1 MSIIGTGIAAG
12 VANAGTTSRTQT
24 ANQGARDAQRASSQ
38 QQTDKLTL
46 TQLHDAGATRD
57 ADQDLPD
64 SQAPGYEQL
73 YEGDAEASDEQ
84 ADNPNDQIHNQDAP
98 DRSPTNL
105 SLQATYGPH
114 GKEHPLFHN
123 LDLRS
128 LLTALGIIIGV
139 GAVVAIAAYGEGSKQ
154 AALADIKELGAN
166 NVILRSV
173 RPPESTEQVNE
184 EEDRFTGEER
194 GPQITPYG
202 LTRLDLRRLD
212 TESIQP
218 VDEMVPLKRIGNFI
232 YKGAHTAQ
240 AAVAY
245 GTTPAIADA
254 IPMTIARGRHLS
266 AQDGLQVS
274 PVAVLGADAAQD
286 LFKLEDPLGNSFSI
300 DGQKFVVVG
309 VLEPV
314 GLATG
319 RDINFDIYL
328 PIETARA
335 RFGDQRML
343 PGGGAAELVEIN
355 ELILRVAEPSLVEP
369 IADKVRRVIEVGHP
383 QDDVQIIVPL
393 ELIKQEARTQLLF
406 TIMMIVIASLSL
418 IVGGIGIMNIMLAS
432 VTERIREIG
441 VRRAMGATRK
451 HIIAQF
457 IVETTTLSV
466 IGGVLGVVF
475 GLGLAGVAAILS
487 TYFPSIE
494 KPIPVMWSMV
504 VGFVAAVVVGLLA
517 GLYPAM
523 RAAWQDPIVA
533 LRHD

>member
-1 MSIIGTGIAAG
+1 MTFLIETLRLGL
-12 VANAGTTSRTQT
+12 AN
-24 ANQGARDAQRASSQ
+24 
-38 QQTDKLTL
+38 LM
-46 TQLHDAGATRD
+46 LH
-57 ADQDLPD
+57 
-64 SQAPGYEQL
+64 
-73 YEGDAEASDEQ
+73 
-84 ADNPNDQIHNQDAP
+84 
-98 DRSPTNL
+98 
-105 SLQATYGPH
+105 
-114 GKEHPLFHN
+114 K
-123 LDLRS
+123 LRS

-166 NVILRSV
+166 NIILRSV
-173 RPPESTEQVNE
+173 LPPKSNDQR
-184 EEDRFTGEER
+184 EEDSGGGRGRGDDGEESELS
-194 GPQITPYG
+194 ITPYG

-218 VDEMVPLKRIGNFI
+218 VDEMVPLKRIGNFV
-232 YKGAHTAQ
+232 YKNGVTAQ
-240 AAVAY
+240 SAVVY
-245 GTTPAIADA
+245 GTTPSIGDA
-254 IPMTIARGRHLS
+254 IPMTVARGRQLTQ
-266 AQDGLQVS
+266 QDSEQAA
-274 PVAVLGADAAQD
+274 PVAVVGADAAQD
-286 LFKLEDPLGNSFSI
+286 LFRLEDPLNNSFSI
-300 DGQKFVVVG
+300 DGQRFTVIG
-309 VLEPV
+309 VLDPV

-319 RDINFDIYL
+319 RDINFDIYI

-335 RFGDQRML
+335 RFGDQRLL
-343 PGGGAAELVEIN
+343 PGGNAAELIEIN
-355 ELILRVAEPSLVEP
+355 ELIIRVPEPKQVELV
-369 IADKVRRVIEVGHP
+369 ADKVRRVIAVGHP
-383 QDDVQIIVPL
+383 NDDVQVIVPL

-466 IGGVLGVVF
+466 IGGLLGVLM
-475 GLGLAGVAAILS
+475 GLALAGVAAILAN
-487 TYFPSIE
+487 YFPSIE
-494 KPIPVMWSMV
+494 KPIPVAWSMI

-517 GLYPAM
+517 GLYPAI

>member
-1 MSIIGTGIAAG
+1 MTFLLETLRLGIA
-12 VANAGTTSRTQT
+12 N
-24 ANQGARDAQRASSQ
+24 
-38 QQTDKLTL
+38 LM
-46 TQLHDAGATRD
+46 LH
-57 ADQDLPD
+57 
-64 SQAPGYEQL
+64 
-73 YEGDAEASDEQ
+73 
-84 ADNPNDQIHNQDAP
+84 
-98 DRSPTNL
+98 
-105 SLQATYGPH
+105 
-114 GKEHPLFHN
+114 K
-123 LDLRS
+123 LRS

-166 NVILRSV
+166 NIILRSV
-173 RPPESTEQVNE
+173 RPPESTEQE
-184 EEDRFTGEER
+184 SEEDSGFGQEER
-194 GPQITPYG
+194 GPTITAYG

-212 TESIQP
+212 TDSIQP
-218 VDEMVPLKRIGNFI
+218 VEEMVPLKRVGNFV
-232 YKGAHTAQ
+232 YKGAYTAQ
-240 AAVAY
+240 SANVY
-245 GTTPAIADA
+245 GTTPAIGDA
-254 IPMTIARGRHLS
+254 IPMTVARGRNLS
-266 AQDGLQVS
+266 TQDGLQTA

-286 LFKLEDPLGNSFSI
+286 LFKLEDPLGNSFSV
-300 DGQKFVVVG
+300 DAQRFVVIG

-319 RDINFDIYL
+319 RDINFDIYI

-335 RFGDQRML
+335 RYGDQRML
-343 PGGGAAELVEIN
+343 PGGGAAERIEIN
-355 ELILRVAEPSLVEP
+355 ELIIRVPEPSQVEP
-369 IADKVRRVIEVGHP
+369 LADKVRRVIEVGHP
-383 QDDVQIIVPL
+383 QDDVQVIVPL

-466 IGGVLGVVF
+466 IGGVLGVLF
-475 GLGLAGVAAILS
+475 GLALAGIAAILA
-487 TYFPSIE
+487 TYFPWIE
-494 KPIPVMWSMV
+494 TPIPVAWSMI

-517 GLYPAM
+517 GLYPAI

>member
-1 MSIIGTGIAAG
+1 MTFLLETLRLGL
-12 VANAGTTSRTQT
+12 AN
-24 ANQGARDAQRASSQ
+24 
-38 QQTDKLTL
+38 LM
-46 TQLHDAGATRD
+46 LH
-57 ADQDLPD
+57 
-64 SQAPGYEQL
+64 
-73 YEGDAEASDEQ
+73 
-84 ADNPNDQIHNQDAP
+84 
-98 DRSPTNL
+98 
-105 SLQATYGPH
+105 
-114 GKEHPLFHN
+114 K
-123 LDLRS
+123 LRS

-166 NVILRSV
+166 NIILRSV
-173 RPPESTEQVNE
+173 QPPEATEQEGE
-184 EEDRFTGEER
+184 EEGGFFSEDR
-194 GPQITPYG
+194 GPQIMAYG

-212 TESIQP
+212 TPSIQP
-218 VDEMVPLKRIGNFI
+218 VDEMVPLKKVGNFV
-232 YKGAHTAQ
+232 YKGGYTAQ
-240 AAVAY
+240 SAQVY

-254 IPMTIARGRHLS
+254 IPMTITRGRHLS
-266 AQDGLQVS
+266 PQDGEQLA

-286 LFKLEDPLGNSFSI
+286 LFKLEDPLGNNFSI

-319 RDINFDIYL
+319 RDINFDIYI

-335 RFGDQRML
+335 RFGDQRSL
-343 PGGGAAELVEIN
+343 PGGNVAERIEIN
-355 ELILRVAEPSLVEP
+355 ELILRVPEPSLVEP

-418 IVGGIGIMNIMLAS
+418 VVGGIGIMNIMLAS

-441 VRRAMGATRK
+441 VRRAMGATRR

-466 IGGVLGVVF
+466 IGGALGVLF
-475 GLGLAGVAAILS
+475 GLLLAGVAAVLAN
-487 TYFPSIE
+487 YFPQIE
-494 KPIPVMWSMV
+494 TPIPVAWSMI

-517 GLYPAM
+517 GLYPAI

>member
-1 MSIIGTGIAAG
+1 MTFLLETLRLGF
-12 VANAGTTSRTQT
+12 AN
-24 ANQGARDAQRASSQ
+24 
-38 QQTDKLTL
+38 LM
-46 TQLHDAGATRD
+46 LH
-57 ADQDLPD
+57 
-64 SQAPGYEQL
+64 
-73 YEGDAEASDEQ
+73 
-84 ADNPNDQIHNQDAP
+84 
-98 DRSPTNL
+98 
-105 SLQATYGPH
+105 
-114 GKEHPLFHN
+114 K
-123 LDLRS
+123 LRS

-154 AALADIKELGAN
+154 AALAQYKEQGAN

-173 RPPESTEQVNE
+173 RPPESTEQE
-184 EEDRFTGEER
+184 SEEDSGFFSEDTG
-194 GPQITPYG
+194 PTVTPYG

-212 TESIQP
+212 TDSIQP
-218 VDEMVPLKRIGNFI
+218 VDQMVPLKRVGNFV
-232 YKGAHTAQ
+232 YKGGYTAQ
-240 AAVAY
+240 SAQVY
-245 GTTPAIADA
+245 GTTSAISEA
-254 IPMTIARGRHLS
+254 IPVSLARGRYLA
-266 AQDGLQVS
+266 AQDGQQIA

-300 DGQKFVVVG
+300 DEQRFTVVG

-314 GLATG
+314 GLVTG
-319 RDINFDIYL
+319 RDINFDVYI

-335 RFGDQRML
+335 RFGDQRTL
-343 PGGGAAELVEIN
+343 AGGNVAERVEIS
-355 ELILRVAEPSLVEP
+355 EVIIRVPEPSQVET

-406 TIMMIVIASLSL
+406 TILMIVIASLSL

-432 VTERIREIG
+432 VTERTREIG

-466 IGGVLGVVF
+466 IGGILGV
-475 GLGLAGVAAILS
+475 LAGLALAGIAAIVA
-487 TYFPSIE
+487 TYFPFVE
-494 KPIPVMWSMV
+494 TPIPVAWSMI

-517 GLYPAM
+517 GLYPAI

>member
-1 MSIIGTGIAAG
+1 MTFLIETLRLGL
-12 VANAGTTSRTQT
+12 AN
-24 ANQGARDAQRASSQ
+24 
-38 QQTDKLTL
+38 LM
-46 TQLHDAGATRD
+46 LH
-57 ADQDLPD
+57 
-64 SQAPGYEQL
+64 
-73 YEGDAEASDEQ
+73 
-84 ADNPNDQIHNQDAP
+84 
-98 DRSPTNL
+98 
-105 SLQATYGPH
+105 
-114 GKEHPLFHN
+114 K
-123 LDLRS
+123 LRS

-166 NVILRSV
+166 NIILRSV
-173 RPPESTEQVNE
+173 RPPESIE
-184 EEDRFTGEER
+184 EEQEEQSGGGRGRGRGDSEER
-194 GPQITPYG
+194 EVLVTPYG
-202 LTRLDLRRLD
+202 LTRLDMRRLD

-218 VDEMVPLKRIGNFI
+218 IDEMVPLKRVGNFV
-232 YKGAHTAQ
+232 YKNGITAQ
-240 AAVAY
+240 AAVVY
-245 GTTPAIADA
+245 GTTPTIGDA
-254 IPMTIARGRHLS
+254 IPMTVVRGRQLTQ
-266 AQDGLQVS
+266 QDGEQIA
-274 PVAVLGADAAQD
+274 PVAVIGADAAQD
-286 LFKLEDPLGNSFSI
+286 LFRLEDPLGNSFSI
-300 DGQKFVVVG
+300 DSQRFTVVG

-319 RDINFDIYL
+319 RDINFDIYI

-343 PGGGAAELVEIN
+343 PGGNAAELIEIN
-355 ELILRVAEPSLVEP
+355 ELIIRVPEPSQVEP
-369 IADKVRRVIEVGHP
+369 IADKVRRVIAVGHT
-383 QDDVQIIVPL
+383 QDDVQVIVPL

-441 VRRAMGATRK
+441 VRRAMGATRR

-466 IGGVLGVVF
+466 IGGLLGVVF
-475 GLGLAGVAAILS
+475 GLALAGIAAILAN
-487 TYFPSIE
+487 YFPGIE
-494 KPIPVMWSMV
+494 TPIPVAWSMI

-517 GLYPAM
+517 GLYPAV

>member
-1 MSIIGTGIAAG
+1 MTFLLETLRLGL
-12 VANAGTTSRTQT
+12 AN
-24 ANQGARDAQRASSQ
+24 
-38 QQTDKLTL
+38 LM
-46 TQLHDAGATRD
+46 LH
-57 ADQDLPD
+57 
-64 SQAPGYEQL
+64 
-73 YEGDAEASDEQ
+73 
-84 ADNPNDQIHNQDAP
+84 
-98 DRSPTNL
+98 
-105 SLQATYGPH
+105 
-114 GKEHPLFHN
+114 K
-123 LDLRS
+123 LRS

-166 NVILRSV
+166 NIILRSV
-173 RPPESTEQVNE
+173 RPPESTEQGSE
-184 EEDRFTGEER
+184 EEQGFFGEDDN
-194 GPQITPYG
+194 GPTVTPYG
-202 LTRLDLRRLD
+202 LTRLDFRRLD
-212 TESIQP
+212 TQSIQP
-218 VDEMVPLKRIGNFI
+218 VDEIVPLKRVGEFV
-232 YKGAHTAQ
+232 YKGGYTAQ
-240 AAVAY
+240 AASVY
-245 GTTPAIADA
+245 GTTPSISDA

-266 AQDGLQVS
+266 PQDGVQIS

-300 DGQKFVVVG
+300 DEQKFVVIG

-319 RDINFDIYL
+319 RDINFDIYI
-328 PIETARA
+328 PMETARA
-335 RFGDQRML
+335 RFGDQRAL
-343 PGGGAAELVEIN
+343 PGGNVAERIEIN
-355 ELILRVAEPSLVEP
+355 ELIIRVPEPKQVEP

-418 IVGGIGIMNIMLAS
+418 FVGGIGIMNIMLAS

-466 IGGVLGVVF
+466 IGGVLGVVC
-475 GLGLAGVAAILS
+475 GLIFAGIVAILA
-487 TYFPSIE
+487 TYFPMIE
-494 KPIPVMWSMV
+494 TPIPVLWSMI
-504 VGFVAAVVVGLLA
+504 VGFFAAVVVGLLA
-517 GLYPAM
+517 GLYPAI

>member
-1 MSIIGTGIAAG
+1 MTPERQLLDRPDGTPVTFLLETLRLGL
-12 VANAGTTSRTQT
+12 AN
-24 ANQGARDAQRASSQ
+24 
-38 QQTDKLTL
+38 LM
-46 TQLHDAGATRD
+46 LH
-57 ADQDLPD
+57 
-64 SQAPGYEQL
+64 
-73 YEGDAEASDEQ
+73 
-84 ADNPNDQIHNQDAP
+84 
-98 DRSPTNL
+98 
-105 SLQATYGPH
+105 
-114 GKEHPLFHN
+114 K
-123 LDLRS
+123 LRS

-173 RPPESTEQVNE
+173 RPPESTEQNNG
-184 EEDRFTGEER
+184 EEDNFFGEDR
-194 GPQITPYG
+194 GPQVTLYG

-218 VDEMVPLKRIGNFI
+218 VDEMVPLKRVGNFI

-245 GTTPAIADA
+245 GTTPAIADT

-266 AQDGLQVS
+266 AQDSTQIS

-300 DGQKFVVVG
+300 DGQRFVVVG

-319 RDINFDIYL
+319 RDINFDIYI

-343 PGGGAAELVEIN
+343 PGGNAAERVEIN
-355 ELILRVAEPSLVEP
+355 ELILRVSEPRLVEP
-369 IADKVRRVIEVGHP
+369 VADKVRRVIEVGHP
-383 QDDVQIIVPL
+383 QDDVQVIVPL
-393 ELIKQEARTQLLF
+393 ELIKQEERTQMMF
-406 TIMMIVIASLSL
+406 TWLMIVIAFLSL
-418 IVGGIGIMNIMLAS
+418 LVGGIGIMNIMLAS

-441 VRRAMGATRK
+441 VRRALGATRR

-457 IVETTTLSV
+457 LVETTVMSV
-466 IGGVLGVVF
+466 LAGILGIL
-475 GLGLAGVAAILS
+475 LGLAAAGILALIAQK
-487 TYFPSIE
+487 IE
-494 KPIPVMWSMV
+494 GPKRLKPK
-504 VGFVAAVVVGLLA
+504 
-517 GLYPAM
+517 PAEC
-523 RAAWQDPIVA
+523 
-533 LRHD
+533 LRRVYR